1 MNPRRPVSAAAE
13 RPRRMGDLTPRQQ
26 KVLELIVR
34 RHRST
39 GRPVAS
45 ANLFVD
51 GGFAWAP
58 ATLRQAMNELDDM
71 GLLDQPHVASGRV
84 PSDRGYRLF
93 VDDLAAMPLEAEEAE
108 AIARAF
114 HSTTRDV
121 EQLLAQATHLLADLA
136 NELGFAVQLAFEHG
150 KLKGLELVP
159 VAERRALL
167 ALTVEGGVVRSLTL
181 DLVSPLARA
190 DLERVGAL
198 LRERLCG
205 LALSEVRR
213 RLEVDAAL
221 VEDAAAAIVTRAFA
235 DVLPFAARPG
245 VFVDG
250 AAHVARHPE
259 FHGAERLKPVLE
271 LIDRPDPWRDVVDG
285 AAAPGLKVSIGR
297 ENPRPELAH
306 LSIVSF
312 RLAGPWGA
320 SIGLLGPRRMDY
332 GRAMSLVGAVGR
344 ELGTILGPG
353 TESA

>member
-1 MNPRRPVSAAAE
+1 MD
-13 RPRRMGDLTPRQQ
+13 DLTPRQRQ
-26 KVLELIVR
+26 VLELIVR

-51 GGFAWAP
+51 GGYAWAP

-93 VDDLAAMPLEAEEAE
+93 VDDLAATPLEAEDAE

-114 HSTTRDV
+114 HTTTRDV
-121 EQLLAQATHLLADLA
+121 EQLLGQATHLLADLA
-136 NELGFAVQLAFEHG
+136 NELGFAVQLAFERG
-150 KLKGLELVP
+150 RLVGLELLP
-159 VAERRALL
+159 MGERRVLL
-167 ALTVEGGVVRSLTL
+167 ALTVEGGAVRSLTL
-181 DLVSPLARA
+181 DLVSPLPRA

-213 RLEVDAAL
+213 RLAVDAAL
-221 VEDAAAAIVTRAFA
+221 VEDAAVSIVARAFA
-235 DVLPFAARPG
+235 DVLPFASRPG
-245 VFVDG
+245 VYVEG

-259 FHGAERLKPVLE
+259 FQGADRMKPVLE
-271 LIDRPDPWRDVVDG
+271 LMDRPDPWRDVVDDG
-285 AAAPGLKVSIGR
+285 DAPGLKVSIGR

-344 ELGTILGPG
+344 ELSTLLGPG
-353 TESA
+353 NEPA